1 VNKRHYQQF
10 PDMKPLQLILNF
22 SFPEGRARKLP
33 RRTGGQM
40 KFFSLTTESPKYKYK
55 FVPVA
60 EIREFFVLKR
70 LLVSNVCIFPLS
82 DEEKSWN

>member
-1 VNKRHYQQF
+1 
-10 PDMKPLQLILNF
+10 
-22 SFPEGRARKLP
+22 
-33 RRTGGQM
+33 M

-60 EIREFFVLKR
+60 EIREFFVVKR